1 MSFEPGTFLFL
12 SSTAWSAISSLA
24 TVSAVIVALFLP
36 MYLERKRKNNLMKLV
51 EHEIQMNIGYLRKA
65 ISVQDTNLK
74 GNRMSR
80 LDQMCQ
86 ILSHIYLGVWKY
98 NKQTVAELSAI
109 NYMKFS
115 EIVYSLE
122 LIRSYAVEIDTSKE
136 ESLCLY
142 VVESEIERCIQ
153 LSEMA

>member
-24 TVSAVIVALFLP
+24 TLSAVVVALFMP
-36 MYLERKRKNNLMKLV
+36 MYMEKKRKNNLMKLV
-51 EHEIQMNIGYLRKA
+51 EHEINMNIGYLRKA
-65 ISVQDTNLK
+65 ISAQDTILN
-74 GNRMSR
+74 GNKISR
-80 LDQMCQ
+80 LDNMCQ
-86 ILSHIYLGVWKY
+86 ILSRIYLGVWKY
-98 NKQTVAELSAI
+98 NKQTVAELSAP

-122 LIRSYAVEIDTSKE
+122 LIRNYAVEIDTSKE

-153 LSEMA
+153 LSERA